1 MHKAQHTLNEI
12 HEMAKAKSRKFE
24 RMPAS
29 AGTKNVG
36 DLPMNPQ
43 ESPRTDKRTIAQ
55 VRHSQ
60 HVPEYAGASLDID
73 TIGNS
78 NYRRGS
84 VAHVEDSLISATS
97 VNDAALGSAP
107 AFDGLFRAAPRT
119 RNTGRRGQTMGM
131 RNEKQYLSNS
141 LMASP
146 EDQYISGEQ
155 SLIKHPGPNN

>member
-12 HEMAKAKSRKFE
+12 HEMAKAKGRKFE